1 MIDFENRT
9 NAQIKQEI
17 FEEIKCVVA
26 GSKMF
31 ELIVVDDNEMQQIN
45 LEHRGLDKTT
55 DVLSF
60 PIKESKTHFI
70 GSIIISIDTAERVAK
85 EMGHTLDEELKIL
98 FIHGLLH
105 LLGFDH
111 ETDNGQMRQ
120 EEAKIASKIGLKESL
135 LSR

>member
-105 LLGFDH
+105 LLGLDH

>member
-98 FIHGLLH
+98 AHHHSQLMH
-105 LLGFDH
+105 Q
-111 ETDNGQMRQ
+111 TN
-120 EEAKIASKIGLKESL
+120 
-135 LSR
+135 

>member
-9 NAQIKQEI
+9 QTDVNQDI
-17 FEEIKCVVA
+17 FEAVRNSVA
-26 GSKMF
+26 PSKLF
-31 ELIVVDDNEMQQIN
+31 ELIIVDDEEMRQIN
-45 LEHRGLDKTT
+45 KEHRGLDKTT

-70 GSIIISIDTAERVAK
+70 GSIIISVDTAHRVAK
-85 EMGHTLDEELKIL
+85 EMGHDISDELKIL

-111 ETDNGQMRQ
+111 ETDNGQMRD
-120 EEAKIASKIGLKESL
+120 EEAKIALNIGIKEGL